1 MSQIA
6 ITISVSL
13 LASWLVAVSLIP
25 MLSARMA
32 TPKLVHSQTGMIA
45 RLQRRY
51 ATLLDWSLHHRGWSL
66 LGIVLVVLVSLVPMK
81 LTKIDMFG
89 DVR

>member
-1 MSQIA
+1 QIA

-32 TPKLVHSQTGMIA
+32 TPKLVHSQTGLIA

-51 ATLLDWSLHHRGWSL
+51 AQLLDWSLHHRGWSL
-66 LGIVLVVLVSLVPMK
+66 LGILLVVLVSLVPMK

-89 DVR
+89 GEGG